1 MTRDEAVGA
10 IKRRLGYYEKKDSD
24 IVAELTISQRQLE
37 NGVKLP
43 PRNGQDGGLFMPWF
57 LTSEIQ
63 SAVTVIDEQ
72 RVALPAAV
80 SLVHGGFLSEV
91 ENAALWILDPDADET
106 DPWLELTKMP
116 FDQMISKYPG
126 TGMPKAYDNVGAY
139 FRLGPTPE
147 AVYDLRLITSN
158 RDLIPSAGDQT
169 NKWLT
174 HAPEVLWAHTGL
186 TMATSLRDQGALT
199 IFKQTYID
207 GVWSLFFT
215 SEEREHK
222 NRRYVMG
229 GED

>member
-1 MTRDEAVGA
+1 MTRDEAVAA

-43 PRNGQDGGLFMPWF
+43 PRNGQDGGIFMPWF

-72 RVALPAAV
+72 RVSLPTPVA
-80 SLVHGGFLSEV
+80 LVHDGFLAEV
-91 ENAALWILDPDADET
+91 EDAALWILDPDAEAD
-106 DPWLELTKMP
+106 DPWLQLEKLP
-116 FDQMISKYPG
+116 FDVIQSKYPG
-126 TGMPKAYDNVGAY
+126 TGMPKAYDTIGSY
-139 FRLGPTPE
+139 FRLGPTPK
-147 AVYDLRLITSN
+147 AVYDLKIITSN
-158 RDLIPSAGDQT
+158 RDLIPSTGGGT

-174 HAPEVLWAHTGL
+174 NAPEVLWAHTGL

-199 IFKQTYID
+199 IFKQTFVD

-215 SEEREHK
+215 GEERLHK